1 MKVLLADDD
10 PVAQRTMS
18 ALVKTVGCEADV
30 VSNGQEVIHVLQS
43 RSYDVIF
50 MDLQMPEMGGLE
62 AARAIRDR
70 WPNKCTKIIA
80 VTSCSQN
87 GCKEMCIQAGMDGFI
102 AKPAKKEDILAFL

>member
-1 MKVLLADDD
+1 MRILLADDD
-10 PVAQRTMS
+10 PVAQKMMF
-18 ALVKTVGCEADV
+18 ALVKTIGCQADV
-30 VSNGQEVIHVLQS
+30 VSNGREVIHVLQS
-43 RSYDVIF
+43 RYYDVIF

-62 AARAIRDR
+62 ATRAIRDR

-87 GCKEMCIQAGMDGFI
+87 GCRDMCLRAGMDGFI

>member
-50 MDLQMPEMGGLE
+50 MDL
-62 AARAIRDR
+62 
-70 WPNKCTKIIA
+70 
-80 VTSCSQN
+80 
-87 GCKEMCIQAGMDGFI
+87 
-102 AKPAKKEDILAFL
+102 